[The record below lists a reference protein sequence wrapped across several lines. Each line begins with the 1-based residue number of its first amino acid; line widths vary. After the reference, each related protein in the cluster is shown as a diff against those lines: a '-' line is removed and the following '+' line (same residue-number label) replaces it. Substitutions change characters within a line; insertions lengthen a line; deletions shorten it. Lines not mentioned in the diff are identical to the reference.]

1 MTFTEMVSSEAITRH
16 QDKTFEMMS
25 FRQDERPIG
34 IQLFGG
40 NPEVMREAARITVDR
55 FGPDVVDINF
65 GCPVKKVVNKNG
77 GAAVLR
83 DLGLTEEIVRGVVEG
98 AGKTPT
104 TVKIRCGWD
113 DTMPVY
119 VEVGKIAER
128 SGAKAIT
135 LHARSRA
142 KGFSGKADW
151 TAIKELK
158 DAVDIT
164 VIGNGDVLSP
174 ADAGRMIEET
184 GCDGVMI
191 GRAALGN
198 PFIFTQMNNF
208 FDRDQQP
215 EEPSMIE
222 KIDMARLHA
231 QLMGEQFGNER
242 GAIMMRRYLGWYVK
256 GFPGATELRPRL
268 FEVATIDDVDRVFGE
283 YVRQRLGADPPPAP
297 TAQGELRNSPQPP
310 FGHLLPS
317 GEKG

>member
-1 MTFTEMVSSEAITRH
+1 
-16 QDKTFEMMS
+16 
-25 FRQDERPIG
+25 
-34 IQLFGG
+34 
-40 NPEVMREAARITVDR
+40 
-55 FGPDVVDINF
+55 
-65 GCPVKKVVNKNG
+65 
-77 GAAVLR
+77 
-83 DLGLTEEIVRGVVEG
+83 
-98 AGKTPT
+98 
-104 TVKIRCGWD
+104 
-113 DTMPVY
+113 MPVY
-119 VEVGKIAER
+119 VEVGKIAQR

-174 ADAGRMIEET
+174 ADAGRMIDET

-208 FDRDQQP
+208 FDHAQQP

-222 KIDMARLHA
+222 KIAMARLHA

-256 GFPGATELRPRL
+256 GFPGATELRPQL

-283 YVRQRLGADPPPAP
+283 YVRQRLGADASPEP
-297 TAQGELRNSPQPP
+297 TVQQ
-310 FGHLLPS
+310 
-317 GEKG
+317 